1 MILYVRTIVHC
12 RRKKKSTVTD
22 LEVKEEILN
31 VSMMRIEHITR
42 ERTRKKFWRQPAN
55 ARRIKKVRNT
65 GAGVN
70 SVCRIAKWWTM
81 VASIQSYTCAA
92 NRYAK
97 FRSNRRFKPGD

>member
-1 MILYVRTIVHC
+1 M
-12 RRKKKSTVTD
+12 
-22 LEVKEEILN
+22 KEEILN
-31 VSMMRIEHITR
+31 GRMMRVTQITR
-42 ERTRKKFWRQPAN
+42 ERTRKKPWRQPAN

-65 GAGVN
+65 GAWVN
-70 SVCRIAKWWTM
+70 SVHRIAKWWTM